1 MLISTQDWTDVIC
14 RQIEDGNIVLVLGAG
29 ATASSL
35 DKSGQ
40 PLKSGKA
47 LAAYLSDRAGL
58 NYTDEGLPD
67 VVTAVQQVLG
77 ESAVNEIIAA
87 QYKDCRPSEE
97 IISLFKFSWKRV
109 YTFNIDDA
117 IEGVPK
123 RGRAQEFKTKNA
135 LTDRLTDYDGIAQ
148 CEIIHLNGSVFD
160 VSSGFIFSVDE
171 YARRQHRPPV
181 WYEKAGA
188 DFAVS
193 PVIFI
198 GSRYDEPLLSAQI
211 ERAKSETGPRVGTS
225 FLITPED
232 IGDIRRQSLAKHGI
246 VHLQGA
252 LSDFISTVQARY
264 PDGVRPRQ
272 ILSRTSRLAPDEDVE
287 LSHRDISALNAFK
300 LIDQE
305 FLSAKMRSVRDR
317 IESVGKTFYSGFPPS
332 WEVVSSGIHIHLNAY
347 EGMRKALSVPVNAAQ
362 FKVVLGDSG
371 AGKTTGIMACIV
383 ERLRKEPTRLVL
395 EYDDNGRPMSDAF
408 YALASAF
415 KGRDITVLVDPLSI
429 YVDEVNT
436 ILENSLYSSIEI
448 ISSAREGEWNDRIK
462 RRLGSRAHVFRMGR
476 FEDNEVPAIVRKLDQ
491 FLPSPTFATLSP
503 AQKEDQ
509 IRKARRQLLM
519 LFKELS
525 GGVRFDEIIAD
536 EFKNLAKDE
545 DRFVFLVVGVATVAR
560 VGMSADAIISILR
573 SARISERLQDVLDRL
588 GSMVSLT
595 GGARYTARHELYVRH
610 ILESVA
616 DREELFE
623 AIIALMGYFAQFEAP
638 VVRHLDRKDYQLF
651 KYISN
656 EDNLRRLMPGREG
669 IKKVHAFY
677 EKFEVPF
684 QRDGHFWLQYGLFMR
699 SVNDNKAALELLTKS
714 CAAYPGND
722 YALHALA
729 QQKLMLAATE
739 RGERHKCDR
748 WISEAVEVL
757 LNLDS
762 RQSDAGSDSAIWSLS
777 KYHIKALRVWSRH
790 DEARAAARKYFER
803 LSDLH
808 KQYGDSNLDGARAAM
823 LLLATVGKYEEF

>member
-14 RQIEDGNIVLVLGAG
+14 RQVEEGNVVLVLGAG
-29 ATASSL
+29 ATASSH
-35 DKSGQ
+35 DRAGQ
-40 PLKSGKA
+40 PLKSSKA
-47 LAAYLSDRAGL
+47 LAVYLAEKAGL
-58 NYTDEGLPD
+58 KYTDEGLQD

-77 ESAVNEIIAA
+77 ESATNELISS
-87 QYKDCRPSEE
+87 QYKDCRPSPE
-97 IISLFKFSWKRV
+97 IIDLFTFSWKRI

-117 IEGVPK
+117 IESIPK

-148 CEIIHLNGSVFD
+148 CEIIHLNGSVYD
-160 VSSGFIFSVDE
+160 TTSGFIFSVDE

-193 PVIFI
+193 PVVFI
-198 GSRYDEPLLSAQI
+198 GTKYDEPLLAAQI
-211 ERAKSETGPRVGTS
+211 ERAKSEIGPRVGTS

-246 VHLQGA
+246 VHLQGGLA
-252 LSDFISTVQARY
+252 EFVTTIRSRHPNGVQ
-264 PDGVRPRQ
+264 PRQ
-272 ILSRTSRLAPDEDVE
+272 ILSRNSRLTPDEDIE

-305 FLSAKMRSVRDR
+305 FLLAKMRAAQGR
-317 IESVGKTFYSGFPPS
+317 IETVGKTFYSGFPPS
-332 WEVVSSGIHIHLNAY
+332 WEVVASGVHIDLKSY
-347 EGMRKALSVPVNAAQ
+347 DGMRKALSMPVSSAQ

-371 AGKTTGIMACIV
+371 AGKTTGIMASV
-383 ERLRKEPTRLVL
+383 VARLRGEPNRLVL

-415 KGRDITVLVDPLSI
+415 KERDITVLIDPLSI
-429 YVDEVNT
+429 YVDEVYS
-436 ILENSLYSSIEI
+436 ILENSLYANIEI
-448 ISSAREGEWNDRIK
+448 IASAREGEWNERIN
-462 RRLGSRAHVFRMGR
+462 RRLGHRAHVFRMGR
-476 FEDNEVPAIVRKLDQ
+476 FEDSEVSTIVRKLDQ
-491 FLPSPTFATLSP
+491 FLPSPTFANLSP

-536 EFKNLAKDE
+536 EFRNLSKDE
-545 DRFVFLVVGVATVAR
+545 DRLVFLVVGVATVAR
-560 VGMSADAIISILR
+560 VGISAAAIITILR
-573 SARISERLQDVLDRL
+573 SAGISERLEDVLGRL

-595 GGARYTARHELYVRH
+595 GGARYTARHELFVRH
-610 ILESVA
+610 ILDSVA
-616 DREELFE
+616 GKDELFN
-623 AIIALMGYFAQFEAP
+623 AITALMAYFAQFEAP

-651 KYISN
+651 KYVSN
-656 EDNLRRLMPGREG
+656 EDNLRRLMPGSG
-669 IKKVHAFY
+669 GKTKVHAFF

-699 SVNDNKAALELLTKS
+699 SMNDHKAALELLTKS
-714 CAAYPGND
+714 CAAFPGND

-739 RGERHKCDR
+739 RGERNRCER

-762 RQSDAGSDSAIWSLS
+762 RQSDVGSDSAIWSLS
-777 KYHIKALRVWSRH
+777 KYHIKALRAWSRN
-790 DEARAAARKYFER
+790 DEARAAARRYFER

-808 KQYGDSNLDGARAAM
+808 KQYGDSKLNAARSSM
-823 LLLATVGKYEEF
+823 LLLATVGKYEDF